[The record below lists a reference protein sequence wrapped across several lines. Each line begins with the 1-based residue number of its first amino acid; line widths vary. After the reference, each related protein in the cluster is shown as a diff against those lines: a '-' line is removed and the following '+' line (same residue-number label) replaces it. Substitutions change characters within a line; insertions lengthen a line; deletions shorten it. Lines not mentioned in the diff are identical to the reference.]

1 MGVQPS
7 GTRDVPF
14 TAAIPDHIF
23 FLEYCR
29 GPLARIMP
37 FGLLNYAF
45 GNLDFR
51 CARQIVRTNMG
62 LMLKIRGVPTPAR
75 IDSAGLIAVR

>member
-1 MGVQPS
+1 
-7 GTRDVPF
+7 
-14 TAAIPDHIF
+14 
-23 FLEYCR
+23 
-29 GPLARIMP
+29 MP

-62 LMLKIRGVPTPAR
+62 LMLKSRGVPTPYTDSDSSGLAR
-75 IDSAGLIAVR
+75 RQPASERT